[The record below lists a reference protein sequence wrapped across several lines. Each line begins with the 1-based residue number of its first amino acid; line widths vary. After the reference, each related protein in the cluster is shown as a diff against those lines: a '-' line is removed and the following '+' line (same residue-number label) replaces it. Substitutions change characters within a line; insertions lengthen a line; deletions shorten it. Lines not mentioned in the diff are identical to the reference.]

1 VAANVD
7 VQRLHRLSL
16 DDYHE
21 LIESGALDEDLRIE
35 LIDGLLVDMSPK
47 TREHE
52 LLVEWL
58 LDWMFSNVDRERY
71 RVRATGPLTLV
82 TSGSEPEPDLTV
94 VERGVE
100 APYHPA
106 TAVLVVEIAVSS
118 RRHDLGRKAE
128 LYAQAGVREY
138 WVVDV
143 ERDRLVVHR
152 DPRGDT
158 WAQVVALDPGATL
171 LAQALELPELDVGEL
186 LRAAR

>member
-1 VAANVD
+1 MAASVD
-7 VQRLHRLSL
+7 VQHLHRLSL

-21 LIESGALDEDLRIE
+21 LIESGALDEDTRIE
-35 LIDGLLVDMSPK
+35 LIDGLLVDMSPRTPRHERLVARMNLWL
-47 TREHE
+47 TR
-52 LLVEWL
+52 
-58 LDWMFSNVDRERY
+58 NVDAERFE
-71 RVRATGPLTLV
+71 VRPSGALTLV
-82 TSGSEPEPDLTV
+82 GSGSEPEPDFSV
-94 VERGVE
+94 VERGVDE
-100 APYHPA
+100 PYHPA
-106 TAVLVVEIAVSS
+106 TAVLVVEVAVSS

-171 LAQALELPELDVGEL
+171 RAEALELPELDVGEL

>member
-1 VAANVD
+1 VAADVD

-21 LIESGALDEDLRIE
+21 FIESGALGEDLRIE

-47 TREHE
+47 SPEHE
-52 LLVEWL
+52 RLLARLNLWL
-58 LDWMFSNVDRERY
+58 ARNIDAERFEL
-71 RVRATGPLTLV
+71 RPGGPLTLV
-82 TSGSEPEPDLTV
+82 ASGSEPEPDLTV
-94 VERGVE
+94 VEHGVE